1 MSNEYTLKKERNK
14 KFRVIGEVVIILMA
28 IYILILALFTFA
40 EYKPYDDSKVE
51 KNGDQGFIALSYFGV
66 DRTGNQSLI
75 GMELLD
81 QHLTTL
87 KERGYVTITQQ
98 DVLDYYQKGK
108 TLPAKSLFLMFED
121 GRRDTAIFSQK
132 ILEKDNFIA
141 TCLTYPEKFDNNDT
155 KFLMPNELKK
165 LQGTT
170 FWEMG
175 TNGYRLY
182 FINVFDRY
190 NNYLGNMGPLEHS
203 MVAGTLGR
211 KYNHYLMDYIR
222 DENQY
227 PLESYKVM
235 KARID
240 YDYERLRDIYM
251 KDLGYVPQCYI
262 LMHSNTGSFGNNEKV
277 AAANKYW
284 IEKLFKM
291 NFNREGYSKNVRK
304 SSIYD
309 LTRMEPQAYWPVNH
323 LLTRIN
329 DDTKQKLKF
338 VDGDESRYKRWLV
351 MEGAAETQPEKII
364 LTTKTKGR
372 GRMHLKASDEMEN
385 IKLTVDLQGN
395 RYGSQNIYLRADDDV
410 KTYVSVGIVNN
421 KLIVTDNTTGNKKEL
436 LKLDLDRLDGIPIKS
451 IEEDKKEVV
460 AKELET
466 FSRYADSAETAKIY
480 VERLR
485 DKQVENAKGVEDG
498 AEEYIPELSYHARG
512 NRHLEIELDGNSLK
526 VKVDGK
532 NAGKTMALPMSKPG
546 RVVLEAAWAGYGWS
560 QINLADDVYD
570 GVFSK
575 LVITDVKDTKQ
586 VLYEDSLTGLEAV
599 QFKAKKLLLAVVEW
613 FVKNL

>member
-1 MSNEYTLKKERNK
+1 MNAFTSQKERNK
-14 KFRVIGEVVIILMA
+14 KVRVVFEVLVILFALFIV
-28 IYILILALFTFA
+28 IRALFTFVK
-40 EYKPYDDSKVE
+40 YVPYNDNAVA

-66 DRTGNQSLI
+66 DRTGNASLI

-98 DVLDYYQKGK
+98 DILDYYQKGK

-141 TCLTYPEKFDNNDT
+141 TCMTYPEKFDNKDT
-155 KFLMPNELKK
+155 KFLMPDELKK

-203 MVAGTLGR
+203 MVQGTLGR

-222 DENQY
+222 DEHQY
-227 PLESYKVM
+227 PLESYQVM
-235 KARID
+235 KARVD
-240 YDYERLRDIYM
+240 YDYERLRDIYTS
-251 KDLGYVPQCYI
+251 DLGYVPQAYV

-291 NFNREGYSKNVRK
+291 NFNREGYSKNVH
-304 SSIYD
+304 SSSLYD

-329 DDTKQKLKF
+329 DDTNQKLKF
-338 VDGDESRYKRWLV
+338 VDGEPTRYAKWMV
-351 MEGAAETQPEKII
+351 MEGAAELQPERII
-364 LTTKTKGR
+364 LTTKTKDK
-372 GRMHLKASDEMEN
+372 GRMNLKGSDSFHN
-385 IKLTVDLQGN
+385 FSLTVDLLGN
-395 RYGSQNIYLRADDDV
+395 KYGQQNIYLRGNEDV
-410 KTYVSVGIVNN
+410 TTYVSVGIVNN
-421 KLIVTDNTTGNKKEL
+421 FLIVTDCSDGTKKEL
-436 LKLDLDRLDGIPIKS
+436 LKLNLDRFDGLPVKS
-451 IEEDKKEVV
+451 VDEDKRDVV
-460 AKELET
+460 KKELET
-466 FSRYADSAETAKIY
+466 FTRYADSAETAKIY
-480 VERLR
+480 VDRLK
-485 DKQVENAKGVEDG
+485 DKEIENPKTVADG
-498 AEEYIPELSYHARG
+498 AKEYVPELSYHARG
-512 NRHLEIELDGNSLK
+512 NRHLEISLLDKTLSIKLDGK
-526 VKVDGK
+526 
-532 NAGKTMALPMSKPG
+532 ALPKKFTLAKDNPG
-546 RVVLEAAWAGYGWS
+546 RVSLEAAWGGYGWS

-570 GVFSK
+570 GVFGK
-575 LVITDVKDTKQ
+575 LVIKDAKNPDTI
-586 VLYEDSLTGLEAV
+586 LYDDSLRGWEAV
-599 QFKAKKLLLAVVEW
+599 KFRAYKVLMAVVEW
-613 FVKNL
+613 FIKNL